1 MGRCDGDD
9 YSLREDRLILSFRR
23 MVVFF
28 KLVRTSYHVQ
38 EQVLL

>member
-23 MVVFF
+23 VVFF
-28 KLVRTSYHVQ
+28 KLVRTSYHAQ